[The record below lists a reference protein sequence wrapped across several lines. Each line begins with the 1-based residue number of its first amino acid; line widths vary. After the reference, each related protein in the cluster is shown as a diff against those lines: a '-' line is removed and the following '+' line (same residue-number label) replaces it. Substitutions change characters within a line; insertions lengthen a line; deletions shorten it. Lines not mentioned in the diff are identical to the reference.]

1 MVQVVSKTTTIPG
14 LDDFL
19 REQPFMSLRPSRGEF
34 LFIEGDFHFIAESAG
49 LPRLEGSYN
58 LCISVPPNFPKDLP
72 TVTEI
77 GGKIPRA
84 GLHHVNRND
93 GTLCLGSPMRLMAK
107 LQEEP
112 TLQGFSKNCIVP
124 YLYAMTA
131 TLQYDRRFPF
141 GELPHGTPGELADYQ
156 TLLNLNSK
164 TEVPHAINCIL
175 KKKRIANKLRCPCE
189 CGRRLGVCHFNQT
202 IKSFRRLIPKRWLK
216 AKFHQLLSELSR
228 LPIPPGHSS
237 NTQKAVS

>member
-14 LDDFL
+14 LDGFL
-19 REQPFMSLRPSRGEF
+19 SEQPFMSLKPSRGDF
-34 LFIEGDFHFIAESAG
+34 LLIEGDFRFIAESAG
-49 LPRLEGSYN
+49 LPRLEDSYN
-58 LCISVPPNFPKDLP
+58 LCISVPPSFPKDLP

-77 GGKIPRA
+77 GGRIPRA
-84 GLHHVNRND
+84 GLHHVNQND

-107 LQEEP
+107 LQEEA
-112 TLQGFSKNCIVP
+112 TLQGFSQKCIVP

-131 TLQYDRRFPF
+131 TLQHDQRFPF
-141 GELPHGTPGELADYQ
+141 GELPHGIPGEIADYQ
-156 TLLNLNSK
+156 TLLNLKSK

-189 CGRRLGVCHFNQT
+189 CGKRLGLCRFNQT
-202 IKSFRRLIPKRWLK
+202 IKSFRQLIPKRWLR

-228 LPIPPGHSS
+228 LPVPPLRSS
-237 NTQKAVS
+237 TSQTAS